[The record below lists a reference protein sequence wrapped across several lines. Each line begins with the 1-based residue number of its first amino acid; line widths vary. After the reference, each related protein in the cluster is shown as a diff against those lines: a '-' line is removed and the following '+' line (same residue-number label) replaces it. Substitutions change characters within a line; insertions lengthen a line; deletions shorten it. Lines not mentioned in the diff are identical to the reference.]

1 MEKTMK
7 KKNIS
12 KKIKKVLENLQL
24 ITDNFRVFV
33 EEVIGLNNAQ
43 FHKELDDTLSMELNR
58 KLCIAL
64 PRGFGKSTHLSVAYP
79 LWEIAKNHNL
89 RILLVSGTAEVSRNF
104 MSEIVN
110 NIERNKKYQLW
121 AKAICHKGK
130 GVRPRLRS
138 RQKREEHWSM
148 NSITIDRD
156 DLNLKDPTIN
166 AVGLFGSILSKRA
179 DIIVV
184 DDVVDQ
190 ENSNTE
196 EQRQKIKDWIYTTLM
211 PVLVPGGR
219 FIYLGNTWHMDDLV
233 SNLLKDPQF
242 DIRKRIPAILHEATK
257 QNLWE
262 EWSNIQTDESLY
274 TEDRRMKAKEFYKSH
289 KEEMNEGVEVLWP
302 ERFPYADLYMQR
314 ISNPFSFARMYQC
327 DPSIRPNQEFSE
339 KDIEKALQ
347 KGIDM
352 ILQDESRT
360 EINVDITTSGLDLAI
375 SENSRG
381 DDTALLS
388 IDRVGMDCG
397 EIKKGDFVIRNIE
410 RGKFQPKETLRKV
423 SNHYNIARPI
433 AIRVENNGFQTMMVG
448 DLGDLGIPITS
459 YHTGGEK
466 NDSDIGVHSLA
477 TLLSQG
483 KLVLPY
489 SNKDGRTRK
498 LITQLVNEMRAYP
511 DGHTGDSLM
520 ALWFA
525 YSEARDR
532 FSNRM
537 VIPSNT
543 PSPTESLSLDEEAEM
558 LDKVMSY
565 YLRQGWRMTLD
576 QARAWVPKYKAEME
590 WGERSKQNAK
600 DLLDRAEEALK
611 RAHQDLQNEEPNTFD
626 ALMRRR
632 RLGY

>member
-1 MEKTMK
+1 MS

-12 KKIKKVLENLQL
+12 KKIKRVLENLQL

-43 FHKELDDTLSMELNR
+43 FHKELDDTLSTQLNK

-79 LWEIAKNHNL
+79 LWEIARNHNL

-104 MSEIVN
+104 MSEIVS

-121 AKAICHKGK
+121 AKAICPKGK
-130 GVRPRLRS
+130 GVKPRLRS

-179 DIIVV
+179 DIIIV

-242 DIRKRIPAILHEATK
+242 DIRKRIPAILHEATNQK
-257 QNLWE
+257 MWE
-262 EWSNIQTDESLY
+262 EWANIQTNESL
-274 TEDRRMKAKEFYKSH
+274 TVEDRHAKAKEFYKNNRN
-289 KEEMNEGVEVLWP
+289 EMNEGVEVLWP

-327 DPSIRPNQEFSE
+327 DPSIRPNQKFLE
-339 KDIEKALQ
+339 KDIEKAIH
-347 KGIDM
+347 KGRNM

-360 EINVDITTSGLDLAI
+360 EINVDFTTSGLDLAI
-375 SENSRG
+375 SENARG
-381 DDTALLS
+381 DDTVLLS
-388 IDRVGMDCG
+388 IDRVDMDCG
-397 EIKKGDFVIRNIE
+397 EIKKGDYVIRNIE
-410 RGKFQPKETLRKV
+410 RGKFQPKDTLEKV
-423 SNHYNIARPI
+423 SNHYDKVRPRG
-433 AIRVENNGFQTMMVG
+433 IRVESNGFQKMMSG
-448 DLGDLGIPITS
+448 DLGSRGIPITS
-459 YHTGGEK
+459 YNTGGEK
-466 NDSDIGVHSLA
+466 NDPDIGVHSLA
-477 TLLSQG
+477 VLLSKE

-489 SNKDGRTRK
+489 SNQDNGQTQK
-498 LITQLVNEMRAYP
+498 LINQLINEMRAYP

-525 YSEARDR
+525 CSEARDYL
-532 FSNRM
+532 SNEITIPGPYVPPELQNHGPDILQEVIESRM
-537 VIPSNT
+537 KLWGRRLT
-543 PSPTESLSLDEEAEM
+543 MEQAEAE
-558 LDKVMSY
+558 L
-565 YLRQGWRMTLD
+565 
-576 QARAWVPKYKAEME
+576 PKYLIEKEFVRKGKEAEKNLL
-590 WGERSKQNAK
+590 ERAQ
-600 DLLDRAEEALK
+600 EAQK
-611 RAHQDLQNEEPNTFD
+611 MAQQDLKNEEPNTFD

-632 RLGY
+632 RFGY